1 MNISSLSG
9 LSGLQQQN
17 IQKSASKLGAAIAA
31 LVSGSK
37 LAPTGSDVASLSVA
51 SQLQSSVSSLR
62 QASASLAQISSLAQV
77 AGSGVAQLQNVAEQL
92 QSLAQQAASPV
103 LNDDGRKALGEE
115 FKQLVQQIDDVV
127 SNTKFNDKKLL
138 NGGLSGAG
146 ALSLASVFS
155 QEGGDAGS
163 LSIENLSSAGLFGVN
178 ALDLSTQES
187 ANNAFAVIG
196 AALGKIT
203 GASANIGSFLQ
214 AVDYAA
220 ASIDSAAFNQ
230 EAARSVLQ
238 DADFAEA
245 ASQQS
250 QQELKQNAALAIA
263 AQGNRLTPALLQLVS

>member
-17 IQKSASKLGAAIAA
+17 IQKSASKLGAAIVA

-77 AGSGVAQLQNVAEQL
+77 AGSGIAQLQSIAEQL
-92 QSLAQQAASPV
+92 QSLAQQASSPV
-103 LNDDGRKALGEE
+103 LNDDSRKALGEE
-115 FKQLVQQIDDVV
+115 FKQLVKQIDDVV

-138 NGGLSGAG
+138 NGDLSGAG
-146 ALSLASVFS
+146 ALSLASVFP
-155 QEGGDAGS
+155 QEDGDAGS
-163 LSIENLSSAGLFGVN
+163 LSIESFSAADLLGGN

-187 ANNAFAVIG
+187 ANSAFAVIG
-196 AALGKIT
+196 DALGKIT
-203 GASANIGSFLQ
+203 GARANTGSFLQ

-220 ASIDSAAFNQ
+220 ASIDSATFNQ

-250 QQELKQNAALAIA
+250 QATLKQNAALAIA
-263 AQGNRLTPALLQLVS
+263 AQGNRLTPALLQLVG

>member
-17 IQKSASKLGAAIAA
+17 IQKSASKLSAAIAA

-103 LNDDGRKALGEE
+103 LNDDGRKALDEE
-115 FKQLVQQIDDVV
+115 FKQLVQQIDNVV
-127 SNTKFNDKKLL
+127 SNTKFNDKELL
-138 NGGLSGAG
+138 NGDLSGAG
-146 ALSLASVFS
+146 ALSLAGVFPM
-155 QEGGDAGS
+155 EGSDTGS
-163 LSIENLSSAGLFGVN
+163 LSIENLSAADLLEGN

-187 ANNAFAVIG
+187 ASSAFAVIG
-196 AALGKIT
+196 AALGKINS
-203 GASANIGSFLQ
+203 ASANTGSFLQ

-238 DADFAEA
+238 DADFTEA

-250 QQELKQNAALAIA
+250 QAALKQNAALAIA